1 MLPNVEPTTFCI
13 RDKQLYYVDEGVL
26 YRVTKLMIIA
36 NGTRD
41 LCVALDSNGF
51 IAVKKVADVAVDKI
65 LFIPKTDLL
74 WVNFEKPVRGTQ
86 WSAIMEVDSD
96 VKRMLDQ
103 LYALGL
109 GDTDVRGDQ
118 FDMYAGRDYEFGR

>member
-13 RDKQLYYVDEGVL
+13 RDKQLYYVDEGVF

-51 IAVKKVADVAVDKI
+51 IAVKKVADIAIDKI

-74 WVNFEKPVRGTQ
+74 WVEFEKSVRGTQ
-86 WSAIMEVDSD
+86 WSAILEFDSD
-96 VKRMLDQ
+96 VKRMLDR
-103 LYALGL
+103 LCILGL
-109 GDTDVRGDQ
+109 RHTDVRGSK
-118 FDMYAGRDYEFGR
+118 FDMYAGRIIYGE

>member
-13 RDKQLYYVDEGVL
+13 RDKQLYYVDEGVF

-51 IAVKKVADVAVDKI
+51 IAVKKVADIAVDKI

-74 WVNFEKPVRGTQ
+74 WVGFEKPVRGTQ
-86 WSAIMEVDSD
+86 WSAILEVDSD
-96 VKRMLDQ
+96 VKRMLDC
-103 LYALGL
+103 LCTLGL
-109 GDTDVRGDQ
+109 GDPGMRGSK
-118 FDMYAGRDYEFGR
+118 FDMYAGRDYGFDR